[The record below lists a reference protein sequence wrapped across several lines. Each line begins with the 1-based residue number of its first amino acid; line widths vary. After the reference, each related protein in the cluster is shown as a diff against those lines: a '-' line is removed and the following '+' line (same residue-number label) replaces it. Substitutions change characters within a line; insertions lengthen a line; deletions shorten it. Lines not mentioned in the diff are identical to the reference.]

1 MPNNGTVSKGKRQKK
16 NPIPE
21 SALRGFK
28 YFKVLSPIL
37 RRLHSEKDHHNRKLY
52 FDQYIALLLFY
63 FFNPTITSLRAI
75 QKASGLKK
83 AQKVLGV
90 KRTSLG
96 SLSEA
101 SYVFDSQLI
110 APIIQ
115 ELAKKA
121 IPLETDPKLKAIEK
135 QLVAVDGSLPVGDTE
150 NRPKTDI
157 WDSADT
163 RPGTDHGIVF
173 PS

>member
-1 MPNNGTVSKGKRQKK
+1 MSDGSVNKGKRHKK
-16 NPIPE
+16 NPIPK
-21 SALRGFK
+21 SVLRWFK

-37 RRLHSEKDHHNRKLY
+37 QRLHSEKDHHNRKLY

-115 ELAKKA
+115 ELAKKTS
-121 IPLETDPKLKAIEK
+121 PLETDPKLKNIG
-135 QLVAVDGSLPVGDTE
+135 QMLVAVDGTL
-150 NRPKTDI
+150 I
-157 WDSADT
+157 SAL
-163 RPGTDHGIVF
+163 
-173 PS
+173 